1 MMQGD
6 ARATGFHLS
15 AGWKLLDQWQ
25 GVGLRNSVLG
35 VRLLQTYTQNKLR
48 WFSLIDGDMYHGL
61 TLPDVLT
68 SRVMVVE
75 SLAVTEETAGF
86 VVSIGWL
93 ALQVGTKA
101 EAGDCSKRVGV
112 TMTLLRK
119 LQAWK
124 KLMVESSKVHGEVA
138 RAEKMISFLDIWS
151 RVLFIRVSM
160 DEKLQDGETR
170 YDECL
175 PLFQQTIQLVG
186 KLLLEPR
193 PDVWMGIVT
202 PLVFCALK
210 CRDWDTRREALK
222 LLKIFPYSKGRWSMA
237 NTALVIERMIQ
248 VESEGLIPGDVV
260 PEASRIDPMRVE
272 FLLGKP
278 RIQTY
283 YRRSHLSKNG
293 SENTAKRDW
302 ESVIISY

>member
-1 MMQGD
+1 
-6 ARATGFHLS
+6 
-15 AGWKLLDQWQ
+15 
-25 GVGLRNSVLG
+25 
-35 VRLLQTYTQNKLR
+35 
-48 WFSLIDGDMYHGL
+48 
-61 TLPDVLT
+61 
-68 SRVMVVE
+68 
-75 SLAVTEETAGF
+75 
-86 VVSIGWL
+86 
-93 ALQVGTKA
+93 
-101 EAGDCSKRVGV
+101 
-112 TMTLLRK
+112 
-119 LQAWK
+119 
-124 KLMVESSKVHGEVA
+124 
-138 RAEKMISFLDIWS
+138 MISFLDIWS